1 LYRKVT
7 VMLTGLD
14 GIWDVRFWDV
24 VTDEIGDG
32 PVQEKGR
39 DRDFVQ
45 VGVGDPL
52 LEIRKSDG

>member
-1 LYRKVT
+1 
-7 VMLTGLD
+7 MLTGLD